1 MWILGLKGLNEWPTV
16 ELSNCDQS
24 KRLHYLNVP
33 AVKIGISFNL
43 MWSYTRRGRFERAF
57 HSFGTGTI
65 LSL

>member
-43 MWSYTRRGRFERAF
+43 M
-57 HSFGTGTI
+57 
-65 LSL
+65 